1 MKKSKAVISLL
12 TASAMT
18 VGLMST
24 GTVAYAAEESTS
36 DLNVMLETP
45 VQSLDPQQATDGTS
59 FEVIADYTDGLMQ
72 MDSDGQAVSAI
83 AESYDL
89 SDEIG
94 RAHV

>member
-24 GTVAYAAEESTS
+24 GTVAFAAVEESTS

-45 VQSLDPQQATDGTS
+45 VQSLDP
-59 FEVIADYTDGLMQ
+59 
-72 MDSDGQAVSAI
+72 SAG
-83 AESYDL
+83 Y
-89 SDEIG
+89 
-94 RAHV
+94 

>member
-24 GTVAYAAEESTS
+24 GTVAFAAEESTS

-59 FEVIADYTDGLMQ
+59 FEVICRLYRWSYADGLRRTG
-72 MDSDGQAVSAI
+72 SSGHCR
-83 AESYDL
+83 EL
-89 SDEIG
+89 
-94 RAHV
+94 